1 MKHNN
6 QLPNQHFRKHW
17 QLRVKTWFDQPGKK
31 ASRRRART
39 LKAAKQPQGFVK
51 QYLRPAVRCTTV
63 RYNRRMRLGRG
74 FSLEELKAAGVHPKN
89 AAKIGIAV
97 DLRRKNR
104 SEESLA
110 RNVQRLKA
118 YKEKLLV
125 LNKKTKSL
133 ADANVKPEQLLK
145 VRDINDAFPIP
156 KDTPVVA
163 RPITESERQFKA
175 YAALRKARI
184 NARYHD
190 ARTLKAKRR
199 ADREADS
206 KK

>member
-17 QLRVKTWFDQPGKK
+17 QLRVKTWFNQPGKK
-31 ASRRRART
+31 ASRKRARN
-39 LKAAKQPQGFVK
+39 LKASKHRQGFVK
-51 QYLRPAVRCTTV
+51 QFLRPAVRCTTI

-74 FSLEELKAAGVHPKN
+74 FSVEELKAAGIHPKK
-89 AAKIGIAV
+89 AAKIGISV

-125 LNKKTKSL
+125 LSKKTKTL

-145 VRDINDAFPIP
+145 VRDVNDAFPLP
-156 KDTPVVA
+156 RETAVVA
-163 RPITESERQFKA
+163 RPITESEREFRA
-175 YAALRKARI
+175 YAELRKARI

-190 ARTLKAKRR
+190 ARKLKAKRR
-199 ADREADS
+199 ADREAEG